1 MKKVARIFFTIS
13 FSVFLFNENIYCQ
26 VDTLWTNQSYIG
38 YLDEY
43 RSVQQTY
50 DGGYIVTGYEYW
62 VVPYYVD
69 IDCILVKFNAQGIIE
84 WKRKFHDSNFYAEGY
99 SVHQTIDNG
108 YIISGY
114 KNNYSIG
121 RSKDLQLIKTNELGT
136 ILWDKAIGG
145 ASFEYGYQVQ
155 ETIEGDFIVIGETQS
170 FGSLGKNIFLVK
182 TNSSGD
188 TLWTR
193 AFGGAGDDIGR
204 SIELANDRG
213 YVLAG
218 HSNSYG
224 AGSNNVL
231 LIKTN
236 SNGDSLWA
244 KVYGDPGTDCKAYS
258 INTTSDG
265 GYVIAGQ
272 IYSSS
277 TGNSNVLLIKTDEFG
292 DTLWTKSIGT
302 QLNEYVYSV
311 QQTVDGGYIIAG
323 TNGDVLLIKT
333 NELGEVLWTKSWG
346 GQWDEAGFSVQQT
359 IDKNY
364 VIAGHRD
371 IANMVSDGWL
381 LKTTPDITGIEEGNP
396 SLPKEFLLQQ
406 NYPNPFN
413 PSTKI
418 SWQAPEGGWQT
429 LKVYDVLGNEV
440 AILVDEYR
448 NAGSYEVEF
457 KSSVGSRQLANG
469 VYFYHL
475 QTGEFVETKKMILL
489 K

>member
-1 MKKVARIFFTIS
+1 MKKVIRLFLIIFLDII
-13 FSVFLFNENIYCQ
+13 LFNEHIYCQ

-38 YLDEY
+38 TLDGY
-43 RSVQQTY
+43 SSVKQTL

-62 VVPYYVD
+62 VVPFFVD
-69 IDCILVKFNAQGIIE
+69 IDCILVKFNVQGMIE
-84 WKRKFHDSNFYAEGY
+84 WKKIFHNLTFDAKGYCVLETSDSNYFI
-99 SVHQTIDNG
+99 T
-108 YIISGY
+108 GY
-114 KNNYSIG
+114 KFDYSNIEG
-121 RSKDLQLIKTNELGT
+121 SYDLQLIKTNDIGT
-136 ILWDKAIGG
+136 ILWDKSIGG
-145 ASFEYGYQVQ
+145 SSWDVGYQAK
-155 ETIEGDFIVIGETQS
+155 EIPEGGFVVIGETRS
-170 FGSLGKNIFLVK
+170 YGVSEKNIFLIE
-182 TNSSGD
+182 TDSMGD

-193 AFGGAGDDIGR
+193 AFGGAGDDIGC
-204 SIELANDRG
+204 SIELANDGG

-224 AGSNNVL
+224 AGPNDVL

-244 KVYGDPGTDCKAYS
+244 KVYGYSGTDCKAYS
-258 INTTSDG
+258 INSTSDG
-265 GYVIAGQ
+265 GYIIAGQ
-272 IYSSS
+272 IYASS

-302 QLNEYVYSV
+302 QLNEYAYSA
-311 QQTVDGGYIIAG
+311 QQTVDGGYIISG

-359 IDKNY
+359 SDNGY

-381 LKTTPDITGIEEGNP
+381 LKTKPDITVIEEENS
-396 SLPKEFLLQQ
+396 SLPEKFILQQ

-418 SWQAPEGGWQT
+418 SWQAPVSGWQT

-440 AILVDEYR
+440 AILVDDYR
-448 NAGSYEVEF
+448 NAGSYAVEF
-457 KSSVGSRQLANG
+457 NASNLPSG
-469 VYFYHL
+469 VYFYQL
-475 QTGEFVETKKMILL
+475 KAGYYVETKKMILL